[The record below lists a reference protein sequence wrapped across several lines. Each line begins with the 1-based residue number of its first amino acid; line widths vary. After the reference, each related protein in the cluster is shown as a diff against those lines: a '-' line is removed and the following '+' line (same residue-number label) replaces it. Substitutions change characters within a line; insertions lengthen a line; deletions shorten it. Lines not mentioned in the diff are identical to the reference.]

1 MGRRPGLTLKNRIG
15 KVTTMDKLRFDEDSA
30 FTLADDAATIARI
43 VRTVSADRLRAAKFG
58 DWTAVEVIGHL
69 ADAGEIFAE
78 RVRRCIDEDR
88 PALASFDQDA
98 LAAERRNAERDP
110 MELSQR
116 LGAAHAQ
123 IVRRLMNEAA
133 RSRPGI
139 HSEYGELDAG
149 HFGAYQARHAHEH
162 AAELAAAF
170 PPAK

>member
-1 MGRRPGLTLKNRIG
+1 
-15 KVTTMDKLRFDEDSA
+15 MDKLPFDEDSA

-43 VRTVSADRLRAAKFG
+43 VRTVGADRLRAVKFG

-69 ADAGEIFAE
+69 ADTSEIFAE

-88 PALASFDQDA
+88 PTLPSFDQDA

-110 MELSQR
+110 MELSRR

-123 IVRRLMNEAA
+123 IVRLLMEERA
-133 RSRPGI
+133 RSRAGI

-162 AAELAAAF
+162 AGELAAAF
-170 PPAK
+170 PPTK

>member
-1 MGRRPGLTLKNRIG
+1 ME
-15 KVTTMDKLRFDEDSA
+15 KLPFDEDSA

-43 VRTVSADRLRAAKFG
+43 VRTAGTDRLRAVKFG

-69 ADAGEIFAE
+69 ADTSEIFAE

-88 PALASFDQDA
+88 PTLPSFDQDA
-98 LAAERRNAERDP
+98 LASERHNAERDP
-110 MELSQR
+110 MELSR
-116 LGAAHAQ
+116 RVSAAHSQ
-123 IVRRLMNEAA
+123 IVRLLTEEGAG
-133 RSRPGI
+133 SRPGI

-170 PPAK
+170 PPTK